1 MANKNGLLAPTATH
15 GALSPSYYLS
25 RYEPIVA
32 PTLVAPVNLQSGGE
46 EGTLAVPAEIFVPG
60 PDHAVPAYA
69 GAVRISPGSNEDA
82 PSGAAGVVIRATGVS
97 GEVATVMEVGTDGE
111 GPNQLL
117 IAGAN
122 GLSSVYDEK
131 YNPVIKGTPVAQVVG
146 ALPGTWGVG
155 LFSYTPDVSGAYMLQ
170 VNLNFTSA
178 QAIAKPAAGFIEW
191 TLTTEDGEV
200 QYVSNT
206 LASTV
211 IEAASLI
218 TNVNGAAGG
227 IADPVDY
234 SFTDMCILTAG
245 VPVAFNL
252 FAGVAGAGAWAASL
266 VQARLIKMC

>member
-1 MANKNGLLAPTATH
+1 MANKNGLCAPEAY
-15 GALSPSYYLS
+15 AAPNRPYYASSQLRS
-25 RYEPIVA
+25 
-32 PTLVAPVNLQSGGE
+32 PTLVSPITLQASAV
-46 EGTLAVPAEIFVPG
+46 EGPLAVPAEIYVDGTNTISPSYVGAVNIVPG
-60 PDHAVPAYA
+60 GNAASATPGAGITVRTAAGPSTIVEIGANAQGPNLLYVA
-69 GAVRISPGSNEDA
+69 GAS
-82 PSGAAGVVIRATGVS
+82 GVS
-97 GEVATVMEVGTDGE
+97 
-111 GPNQLL
+111 Q
-117 IAGAN
+117 
-122 GLSSVYDEK
+122 VYDEK
-131 YNPVIKGTPVAQVVG
+131 YNPAIKGTPVASVSG

-178 QAIAKPAAGFIEW
+178 QALAKPAAGFIEW
-191 TLTTEDGEV
+191 TLTTAGGEV

-218 TNVNGAAGG
+218 TNVNGVAGG

-234 SFTDMCILTAG
+234 SFSDMCVLTAG